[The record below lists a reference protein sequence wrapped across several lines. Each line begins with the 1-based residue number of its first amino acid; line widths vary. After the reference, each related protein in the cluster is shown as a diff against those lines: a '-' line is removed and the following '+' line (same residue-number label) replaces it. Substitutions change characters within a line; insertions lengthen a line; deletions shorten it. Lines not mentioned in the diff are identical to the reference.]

1 MIRTNLV
8 LLSIIV
14 FEDGLRG
21 IKIWPALTDGGAGG
35 IAGGFTSGLVQIGCG
50 CYCQWSFG
58 GLAQGIVEGP
68 TDDGAVV
75 VGEWA
80 ALMFSSQFKQLS
92 AFQYVQELEV
102 K

>member
-1 MIRTNLV
+1 M
-8 LLSIIV
+8 
-14 FEDGLRG
+14 
-21 IKIWPALTDGGAGG
+21 
-35 IAGGFTSGLVQIGCG
+35 
-50 CYCQWSFG
+50 
-58 GLAQGIVEGP
+58 EGP

-92 AFQYVQELEV
+92 EFQYVQELEV